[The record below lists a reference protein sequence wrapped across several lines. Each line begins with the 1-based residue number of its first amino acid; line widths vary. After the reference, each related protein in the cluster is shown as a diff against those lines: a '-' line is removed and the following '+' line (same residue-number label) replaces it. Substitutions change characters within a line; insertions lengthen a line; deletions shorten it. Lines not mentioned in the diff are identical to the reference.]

1 MYRAG
6 YIGLERLERMT
17 KEEYLVKVENLYK
30 WFPVR
35 RSIIEAIIK
44 GEKIYVK
51 AVDGIS
57 FAIRRGEIFVL
68 AGESGSGKTTT
79 GKVLVGLEEP
89 TRGRIFYDGMDI
101 SRIKLSDWKKIG
113 LRRKIQMIFQDPY
126 EGLNPRQKIVDII
139 AEPLIVNRVVS
150 SKREAEEKVLKIL
163 EEVKLTPPEEFAYRY
178 PHQLSG
184 GQRQRVSVARAMV
197 LEPEFVVADE
207 PVSMVDA
214 SIRASILDLLIYF
227 REKGVTYLYI
237 THDLATARYV
247 GDNIAIMYLGKI
259 VERGPVEKVVSE
271 PQHPYTRALVSS
283 IPVPDP
289 KYAKEKKRLELRGEI
304 PTAINPPRGC
314 RLHPRCPFA
323 MDICSKSEPPEV
335 DIGGGHSVSCWLYSR
350 S

>member
-1 MYRAG
+1 MGEGRS
-6 YIGLERLERMT
+6 
-17 KEEYLVKVENLYK
+17 KYLVRVENLYK

-35 RSIIEAIIK
+35 KSILEAIIR
-44 GEKIYVK
+44 GERIYVK

-57 FAIRRGEIFVL
+57 FSVKRREIFVL

-79 GKVLVGLEEP
+79 GKVLVGLEKP

-101 SRIKLSDWKKIG
+101 SKIKLSEWKKVG

-126 EGLNPRQKIVDII
+126 EGLNPRQKVVDII
-139 AEPLIVNRVVS
+139 AEPLIVNKVVDSKKEIEERVF
-150 SKREAEEKVLKIL
+150 KIL

-184 GQRQRVSVARAMV
+184 GQRQRVSIARAMV

-214 SIRASILDLLIYF
+214 SIRASVLDLLMYF
-227 REKGVTYLYI
+227 REKKGITYLYI
-237 THDLATARYV
+237 THDLATARYI

-259 VERGPVEKVVSE
+259 VERGPVDKVVGD

-289 KYAKEKKRLELRGEI
+289 KYAREKKRLELRGEI

-335 DIGGGHSVSCWLYSR
+335 EVSGEHRVSCWLYSKH
-350 S
+350 